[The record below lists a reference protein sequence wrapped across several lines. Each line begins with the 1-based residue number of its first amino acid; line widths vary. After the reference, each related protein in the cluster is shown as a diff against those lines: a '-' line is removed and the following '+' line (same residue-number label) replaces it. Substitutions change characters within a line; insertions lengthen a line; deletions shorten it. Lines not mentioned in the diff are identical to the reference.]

1 MKKIGGLVTL
11 VLFLSSGLFSQIPE
25 ISITISHDDSLELYS
40 RDVFSN
46 DYLKASFSCG
56 GEQWKKTELRFK
68 GRSNRSWPKK
78 SFRIKFPD
86 DHLFHGAREINL
98 NSMYLD
104 RSFLREKLSWM
115 MFEDLHALAPH
126 AMYVR
131 LMINKNLQGLY
142 LLVDHVDKYFLPQ
155 HKKKNQVALYEA
167 DSKYALGDLT
177 EEPEKLLKMYYSKHA
192 GGDNFDDLQSLISTL
207 NTTPDSLFEQT
218 MNRIFD
224 MQSVYNWFTGNILTM
239 NGDSYSKNY
248 YLYKDDS
255 VTLGKWTVIPWD
267 YDLTFGVSGDPA
279 MPVETTLLNDGFG
292 YTFPPLMGLRSVL
305 KDRLWKTLSMREH
318 LRRSVDVAMHYF
330 FNDELMDRRIDSL
343 IMMIQA
349 EVERDPQKRGTMQDF
364 FETKE
369 ALKFFVTARRQY
381 LLKTF
386 IHRPEGLFDDVT
398 LSVKRG
404 WNYFVGVDGRQIAK
418 LWFPDV
424 SGLDSVR
431 VVAHPGKLPPQ
442 IGPDS
447 NRCVRRWI
455 QIETFPPSA
464 KFQANFE
471 WTYHDLS
478 SKDREVQPGVT
489 DEHALRCFW
498 YDGTTWKP
506 TVGSEINPVSN
517 TVKVVLITEEFC
529 NHGKY
534 FAIKMP

>member
-1 MKKIGGLVTL
+1 
-11 VLFLSSGLFSQIPE
+11 
-25 ISITISHDDSLELYS
+25 
-40 RDVFSN
+40 
-46 DYLKASFSCG
+46 
-56 GEQWKKTELRFK
+56 
-68 GRSNRSWPKK
+68 
-78 SFRIKFPD
+78 
-86 DHLFHGAREINL
+86 
-98 NSMYLD
+98 
-104 RSFLREKLSWM
+104 
-115 MFEDLHALAPH
+115 
-126 AMYVR
+126 
-131 LMINKNLQGLY
+131 
-142 LLVDHVDKYFLPQ
+142 
-155 HKKKNQVALYEA
+155 
-167 DSKYALGDLT
+167 
-177 EEPEKLLKMYYSKHA
+177 
-192 GGDNFDDLQSLISTL
+192 
-207 NTTPDSLFEQT
+207 
-218 MNRIFD
+218 

-255 VTLGKWTVIPWD
+255 VTLGKWMIIPWD

-292 YTFPPLMGLRSVL
+292 YTFPPLMGLRNVL
-305 KDRLWKTLSMREH
+305 KDRLWKTSSMREH
-318 LRRSVDVAMHYF
+318 LRRSVDIALHYF

-343 IMMIQA
+343 VMMIQA

-369 ALKFFVTARRQY
+369 ALKYFVTARRQY

-386 IHRPEGLFDDVT
+386 IHRPEGLFNDVT

-404 WNYFVGVDGRQIAK
+404 WNYFVGLDGRQIAK

-431 VVAHPGKLPPQ
+431 VVAHPGVLPPN
-442 IGPDS
+442 IGLDS

-471 WTYHDLS
+471 WMYHDLS

-534 FAIKMP
+534 FAVKMP